1 MSLALVTINK
11 VDIISEC
18 IGLFTLDPMYLLLKI
33 SVMFVMSAALIF
45 NPLMP
50 SGNKKVTH
58 T

>member
-1 MSLALVTINK
+1 MTKTDECMGVKTFGENMTKYNNS
-11 VDIISEC
+11 DHHFII
-18 IGLFTLDPMYLLLKI
+18 
-33 SVMFVMSAALIF
+33 

>member
-18 IGLFTLDPMYLLLKI
+18 IGLFTLDPMYLLCKI
-33 SVMFVMSAALIF
+33 SVMFVMSVAVIF